1 MKNNDKSGK
10 LPDYILAFGVSYIIS
25 SFIGAALFPIMN
37 NIDYN
42 IINFLVGLAAFWFL
56 GIILWPLYSSYNF
69 FTFLIFSVLAFL
81 LINGTFEYIIGYD
94 RKSGDL
100 PMDEGGLLKR
110 IKRARILF
118 ACSIVIILVM
128 AGLFIYER
136 REQVKEI
143 DSIQMELDVIEEK
156 YERLKGQYSDIRS
169 ERNEMRPELNFWQ
182 DYAVI
187 VTEYGEKYHT
197 YGCQYVEGRT
207 FWIYNIDAAIGRGY
221 EPCSVCDPPRG

>member
-1 MKNNDKSGK
+1 M
-10 LPDYILAFGVSYIIS
+10 AFGVSYIIS